1 MPQLYAVLELL
12 ISIGLINPR
21 AVAAAEQ
28 FAIEGSVSVL
38 MPCQFPYH

>member
-1 MPQLYAVLELL
+1 MPHLYVVFKLL
-12 ISIGLINPR
+12 ISIGLVNVR
-21 AVAAAEQ
+21 AEAAAEQ